1 MGNAT
6 GSVHKYLHTFIIFVS
21 LSPPRSPPLSLS
33 IWVIGNKQEA
43 IVGYLLVAP
52 LCTSSQLFSWFVLFI
67 FVRVFGVLFLF
78 FFHIRMRIFTLFLI
92 YVRPGIPGRHTR
104 LPGQGVESSRVP
116 YPVRAVLCHSS
127 SPAGIYTFSGF
138 HLACTFPR
146 FSLFLFSPFCLRFYY
161 Y

>member
-1 MGNAT
+1 MDSAWNNVLLFDIYFDLWLCT
-6 GSVHKYLHTFIIFVS
+6 HRKRLQIPCSSVRKGEGVMQLKVFTNIYIHLSS
-21 LSPPRSPPLSLS
+21 LSFSLPLSRPLSLS
-33 IWVIGNKQEA
+33 IWVIGNMQEA

-104 LPGQGVESSRVP
+104 LPGKGVESSRVL
-116 YPVRAVLCHSS
+116 YPVL
-127 SPAGIYTFSGF
+127 
-138 HLACTFPR
+138 
-146 FSLFLFSPFCLRFYY
+146 
-161 Y
+161 

>member
-1 MGNAT
+1 M
-6 GSVHKYLHTFIIFVS
+6 
-21 LSPPRSPPLSLS
+21 
-33 IWVIGNKQEA
+33 WVIGNKQEA

-116 YPVRAVLCHSS
+116 YPVRAVL
-127 SPAGIYTFSGF
+127 FKSGG
-138 HLACTFPR
+138 HLYIFR
-146 FSLFLFSPFCLRFYY
+146 FSLGLHFSSFFPFSLFPILPSLLLLLNQNKLYVCLFNRVLLFKGLQYWHSP
-161 Y
+161 

>member
-1 MGNAT
+1 M
-6 GSVHKYLHTFIIFVS
+6 
-21 LSPPRSPPLSLS
+21 
-33 IWVIGNKQEA
+33 QEA

-104 LPGQGVESSRVP
+104 LPGKGVESSTL
-116 YPVRAVLCHSS
+116 YCSCTVRLHSS

-146 FSLFLFSPFCLRFYY
+146 FSLFLFSILPSLLLLLNQNKLYVCLFNRVLLFKGLQY
-161 Y
+161 